1 MARKG
6 QFDSSE
12 KENAGYVPIVIAM
25 SRQEAEQYCQLF
37 NDHDIDAIVGDEELD
52 QAKVKVKLPGGG
64 RSAIGGVPVLVAEE
78 MIEEAREVL
87 ADRDDVESFHVD
99 QEDDLEE
106 DDQEE
111 EDEEF
116 ELDEDEELDEDLQ
129 EDDQEDEEEEDEE
142 DDLLCEEDDEE
153 ELGGEEDD
161 L

>member
-1 MARKG
+1 MARNG

-25 SRQEAEQYCQLF
+25 SRQEAERYRQLF

-52 QAKVKVKLPGGG
+52 QAKVKVKLPRGG

-87 ADRDDVESFHVD
+87 ADRDDVESFHVN

-116 ELDEDEELDEDLQ
+116 KLDEDEELDEDLQ
-129 EDDQEDEEEEDEE
+129 EDDQEEDEE
-142 DDLLCEEDDEE
+142 DDLLYEEDDDE
-153 ELGGEEDD
+153 ELGAEEDD